1 MSGKTRNDADGRPR
15 TRTDWGRVADGV
27 GLAGLG
33 VFLLAATV
41 RGLPD
46 GFWIDAVSFWPVLL
60 VSAGIRIVFE
70 KTSLAAGMVLGP
82 LVVLGTLFW
91 LAWGDRPE
99 PLPPGEWLKV
109 TAERPQNAESARVE
123 AEVAGVQVGL
133 ETRSLGSRLLVE
145 GRVASREGSPHLD
158 VDDHEG
164 RLDLRLRGRQGGF
177 IIAGT
182 RREVWDLGVTDSLPL
197 DFDLSGAFV
206 RGDLDLRRGW
216 VTGSKVSGAFNAW
229 TFRLPPPSQ
238 RVRIHFQGAFS
249 TFDVKVP
256 EGTPVRY
263 DGPGFPLVWG
273 DRGSTQEG
281 IGADAP
287 GYEIELEGAFSVV
300 NIGEG
305 PPPEGGWPAP
315 RTSPE
320 TPDPR
325 EESAAADQESGGS
338 PAPEAAPLLPA
349 EAEPGAETGSG
360 PPAEDPDGA

>member
-1 MSGKTRNDADGRPR
+1 MPANPR
-15 TRTDWGRVADGV
+15 DDVDTGPRLRTDWGRVADGV

-33 VFLLAATV
+33 VFFLVATV

-46 GFWIDAVSFWPVLL
+46 GFWMDAVSFWPVLL

-99 PLPPGEWLKV
+99 PLPPGEWLEV
-109 TAERPQNAESARVE
+109 AAERPDGAESARVE
-123 AEVAGVQVGL
+123 AEVAGVRIGL

-145 GRVASREGSPHLD
+145 GRVASRAGTPSLD

-164 RLDLRLRGRQGGF
+164 RVDVRLRGRHGGF
-177 IIAGT
+177 TIVGT

-197 DFDLSGAFV
+197 DLDLSGAMN

-229 TFRLPPPSQ
+229 IFRLPPPSQ
-238 RVRIHFQGAFS
+238 RVRIRFQGAFS

-273 DRGSTQEG
+273 DRASTQEE
-281 IGADAP
+281 IGEDTP
-287 GYEIELEGAFSVV
+287 SYEIILEGAFSVV
-300 NIGEG
+300 NIEEG

-320 TPDPR
+320 TPDTR
-325 EESAAADQESGGS
+325 EDSATAEQESG
-338 PAPEAAPLLPA
+338 
-349 EAEPGAETGSG
+349 GSG